1 MSDVKGKLAGE
12 NTVGAVLEVRSD
24 QGLAQ
29 AIFTRESEK
38 RELKAVVF
46 LSQAAELS
54 DREALDVL
62 GKQVWSRGWDHLHER
77 VVVTPEDCV
86 ARVLIGRG
94 TVDILV
100 AAKTESEG
108 NVVKDR
114 IAELFKPP
122 ARDPGQVPVTFWSE
136 SNGGGSRAHR
146 KIECP
151 EWTDLSRGYSPEAA
165 ACVCRLGDMKEPDGG
180 RLILWFGPPGTG
192 KTHAIKSLARSWQDW
207 CACHLV
213 TDPEKFLESSQYAM
227 DVLTSRDPEF
237 GMSRT
242 WNLVVLED
250 SGELLRNDARE
261 KTGQTLSRLLNL
273 TDGLLGQG
281 LNALV
286 LITTNEPIGRLHP
299 AVTRP
304 GRCLEKAEFGELPV
318 DQANEWLRAA
328 GSNHRLTGPATLAS
342 LFALVNDQA
351 DPDQIHSTLPTIGFA
366 AV

>member
-1 MSDVKGKLAGE
+1 MVR
-12 NTVGAVLEVRSD
+12 AVLDVRSD

-29 AIFTRESEK
+29 AFFTRESEK
-38 RELKAVVF
+38 RHLKTVVF
-46 LSQAAELS
+46 SSQAADLS
-54 DREALDVL
+54 DRAALDSL
-62 GKQVWSRGWDHLHER
+62 GEEVWSRGSEYLHER
-77 VVVTPEDCV
+77 VIVTHDDCV

-94 TVDILV
+94 TVDIV
-100 AAKTESEG
+100 VSAKTESEA
-108 NVVKDR
+108 NKVKGR
-114 IAELFKPP
+114 IAKLFKPP
-122 ARDPGQVPVTFWSE
+122 QRDRSEIPVTFWSE
-136 SNGGGSRAHR
+136 SGGGGSRAHR

-151 EWTDLSRGYSPEAA
+151 KWTDLSCGYSREAA
-165 ACVCRLGDMKEPDGG
+165 TCMTRLTEMKEPDGG

-192 KTHAIKSLARSWQDW
+192 KTHAIKALARSWQDW

-237 GMSRT
+237 GMSRS

-261 KTGQTLSRLLNL
+261 KTGQALSRLLNL

-304 GRCLEKAEFGELPV
+304 GRCLEKAEFGTLPAE
-318 DQANEWLRAA
+318 QANDWLEAA
-328 GSNHRLTGPATLAS
+328 GSNHRVTGTATLAS

-351 DPDQIHSTLPTIGFA
+351 DPGRIHNTLPTIGFA

>member
-1 MSDVKGKLAGE
+1 MSDVNGHAAGE
-12 NTVGAVLEVRSD
+12 NMVGAVLEVRSD

-29 AIFTRESEK
+29 AIFTRESERRK
-38 RELKAVVF
+38 LKAVVF

-62 GKQVWSRGWDHLHER
+62 GEKVWSRGSDYLHER
-77 VVVTPEDCV
+77 VIVTPEDCV
-86 ARVLIGRG
+86 SRVLIGRG
-94 TVDILV
+94 TVDIVV
-100 AAKTESEG
+100 AARTENEANEVKT
-108 NVVKDR
+108 R

-122 ARDPGQVPVTFWSE
+122 KRDPSQVPITFWSE
-136 SNGGGSRAHR
+136 SDGGGSRAHR

-151 EWTDLSRGYSPEAA
+151 DWTDLSCGYSHEAA
-165 ACVCRLGDMKEPDGG
+165 ACMARLTDMKEPDGG
-180 RLILWFGPPGTG
+180 RLVLWFGPPGTG
-192 KTHAIKSLARSWQDW
+192 KTHAIKCLARSWQDW

-261 KTGQTLSRLLNL
+261 KTGQALSRLLNL

-286 LITTNEPIGRLHP
+286 LITTNEPVGRLHP

-304 GRCLEKAEFGELPV
+304 GRCLEKAEFGPLPA
-318 DQANEWLRAA
+318 DQANDWLKAA
-328 GSNHRLTGPATLAS
+328 GSNHRVTRTVTLAS
-342 LFALVNDQA
+342 LFALVKDQA
-351 DPDQIHSTLPTIGFA
+351 DPGQIHNTLPTVGFA
-366 AV
+366 AA